1 MITAIMF
8 IGIIASIV
16 GYFLYTYNRDWKETL
31 GSVMQTLGIVFAS
44 IAAVAFI
51 ILLTLSIRVTKV
63 EDRIVM
69 YQEENSKIES
79 QIAEVVNQYQKYEAD
94 IFESVSKENAIS
106 YITLF
111 PELKSDT
118 LVQKQIETYIANN
131 EKIKELKEAA
141 IMAPVYRWWLYFGR

>member
-16 GYFLYTYNRDWKETL
+16 GYFLYAYNRGWKETL
-31 GSVMQTLGIVFAS
+31 GSVMQTFGIVLAS

-51 ILLTLSIRVTKV
+51 ILLTLSIMATKV

-79 QIAEVVNQYQKYEAD
+79 QITTIVERYQKYEAD

-106 YITLF
+106 YVTLF

-131 EKIKELKEAA
+131 EKIKELKEDA